1 MYAKSIIDQS
11 ISKFVSSEYLEWQI
25 EEEFFNKIAR
35 LDRNDEYFDPR
46 KNYLEIQEKKEIDT
60 AFSMKELHEKSIKE
74 IQ

>member
-1 MYAKSIIDQS
+1 MYVKSIIDQS
-11 ISKFVSSEYLEWQI
+11 ISKFVSPEYFERQR

-35 LDRNDEYFDPR
+35 LLIAR
-46 KNYLEIQEKKEIDT
+46 KNHLEIHKKKQIDT

>member
-1 MYAKSIIDQS
+1 MYVKSIIDQS
-11 ISKFVSSEYLEWQI
+11 ISKFVSPEYLEKQR

-35 LDRNDEYFDPR
+35 LLIAR
-46 KNYLEIQEKKEIDT
+46 KNHLEIQKKKEIDT